1 MFKHLSSLILV
12 GLLAV
17 SAATPVL
24 ANDVEAQNFLAIPA
38 PELASQTIS
47 QLSPQ
52 AMAQQYVKNQL
63 ALHSLTTDEF
73 LALDAPLQRQVLT
86 PGRSRPLTREQ
97 RHTMMAKRVSVPDN
111 VLNTLT
117 VGATVDTT
125 TQKRFGVVIPTMAQ
139 VKFDNGLVV
148 HPLLFGNSLVMLRD
162 NGQIASVTPALF

>member
-1 MFKHLSSLILV
+1 MFKHLSALIAV

-17 SAATPVL
+17 STAASVL
-24 ANDVEAQNFLAIPA
+24 ANEIEAQSFLAIPA
-38 PELASQTIS
+38 AELAVQTTR

-63 ALHSLTTDEF
+63 ALHNLTTDEF

-97 RHTMMAKRVSVPDN
+97 RHTIMAKRVSVPDN

-117 VGATVDTT
+117 VGSTVDAT
-125 TQKRFGVVIPTMAQ
+125 TQNRFGVVIPTMAQ
-139 VKFDNGLVV
+139 VKFENGLTV
-148 HPLLFGNSLVMLRD
+148 HPLLFGNTLVMLRD
-162 NGQIASVTPALF
+162 NGQIASVTPELF